1 MTALQLRGKTIN
13 KVVLLELD
21 QIEPNPAQPRLLF
34 SQEELQSLAQSIAEN
49 GLLQPLTVRKVNG
62 RYELI
67 SGERRLR
74 ALRLAGMKAAPC
86 IVVSTT
92 DEQSAVYALLEN
104 IQRADL
110 NFFEEAL
117 ALKKLMCEWGISQQE
132 LGARLGK
139 AQPTIANKLRLLKF
153 TDETQ
158 RLILNSNISERQARC
173 LLKLPEEE
181 VPAAVAQI
189 QKQGMNTAQTEHY
202 VQALLERKEEED
214 KPKKK
219 YYPIVKDVRVFL
231 NTINKAITVMNASG
245 IAASTCKIEKE
256 DCIEYVVKIP
266 IAN

>member
-139 AQPTIANKLRLLKF
+139 A
-153 TDETQ
+153 
-158 RLILNSNISERQARC
+158 RC